1 MVLWSKAPLSLE
13 ETASNFLEED
23 AENVTDFTNMWDYDL
38 LKVSL
43 VHWAWNWDII
53 MTHAANT

>member
-23 AENVTDFTNMWDYDL
+23 AGNVTDFTNM
-38 LKVSL
+38 
-43 VHWAWNWDII
+43 
-53 MTHAANT
+53 